1 MNSTLAPSPK
11 RLVEPCLVKAALLPG
26 STSSK
31 ATQPN
36 DEPAGF
42 ATIDGN
48 MITYHAGSS
57 AVSSGAGIFIG
68 DYFVGLADNYD
79 SAFITPFVRY

>member
-1 MNSTLAPSPK
+1 MNPTLNPFSKKLA
-11 RLVEPCLVKAALLPG
+11 EPCLVQALLP
-26 STSSK
+26 SNTCSK
-31 ATQPN
+31 SFAAQ
-36 DEPAGF
+36 DEPVGF

-48 MITYHAGSS
+48 MVTYHAGSS

-79 SAFITPFVRY
+79 SVNMTPFVLS